1 MRIRCALMDTLWPTP
16 SERVCDLIRSIAERL
31 LPVSDDVADRLWAAS
46 QRETRQR
53 EYVEDPV
60 LSRADRRLSK
70 ANMTH
75 WLVSNLREPGRRVPP
90 AKDNEMLIFAR
101 DVVLRGMDT
110 DELGSWRAAQRV
122 AWDVWIE
129 ACFAAT
135 TDHDVLRELIEVSAN
150 SLTTFIDDSIAAVGT
165 YVDEVRGELG
175 LGAQAQRHTT
185 VQLLLQGARISRSR
199 AEEQLG
205 YALTGHHVAA
215 IAWVDSVDDVHDL
228 ERASEYVMR
237 ACGAMRRLTL
247 VPSTAALWLWIP
259 VREVPPTTAFLDA
272 LKMTPGVR
280 VALGRTGADLT
291 GFRQSH
297 LDAAAAQRLLA
308 RVGSPRKVVR
318 YEDVHLVDLLTAD
331 LARAEQ
337 FVAATLG
344 ELATADPVVQRT
356 VRTYVDEGF
365 SVSNTADRLFAH
377 RNTIDRRL
385 ARART
390 LLPRPLDQDPTSV
403 AAALMLV
410 ELRQDH
416 PAGG

>member
-1 MRIRCALMDTLWPTP
+1 
-16 SERVCDLIRSIAERL
+16 
-31 LPVSDDVADRLWAAS
+31 
-46 QRETRQR
+46 
-53 EYVEDPV
+53 
-60 LSRADRRLSK
+60 
-70 ANMTH
+70 
-75 WLVSNLREPGRRVPP
+75 
-90 AKDNEMLIFAR
+90 
-101 DVVLRGMDT
+101 
-110 DELGSWRAAQRV
+110 
-122 AWDVWIE
+122 
-129 ACFAAT
+129 
-135 TDHDVLRELIEVSAN
+135 
-150 SLTTFIDDSIAAVGT
+150 
-165 YVDEVRGELG
+165 
-175 LGAQAQRHTT
+175 
-185 VQLLLQGARISRSR
+185 
-199 AEEQLG
+199 
-205 YALTGHHVAA
+205 
-215 IAWVDSVDDVHDL
+215 
-228 ERASEYVMR
+228 
-237 ACGAMRRLTL
+237 MRRLTL

-416 PAGG
+416 PHGS